1 MLNKQTMR
9 VQSTFSNKIVKLGSS
24 DTSYIDGE
32 YYKSKFEENDEKY
45 KSYPVKVVAL
55 RINWVLTNEGK
66 QFLLAVLNSENLD
79 IYLIPAMQM
88 IIEYLYSKYKRV
100 IIR

>member
-9 VQSTFSNKIVKLGSS
+9 VESTFSNKIVKLGSS

-32 YYKSKFEENDEKY
+32 YYKSKFEEKDEKY

-55 RINWVLTNEGK
+55 RINWVLT
-66 QFLLAVLNSENLD
+66 D
-79 IYLIPAMQM
+79 
-88 IIEYLYSKYKRV
+88 
-100 IIR
+100 